1 MSAPAPQPRTAPQ
14 TSTGQQTST
23 GPQPTTAQLP
33 TTVSE
38 KVLGKAWVLAT
49 ALVTTLAARTLVSVG
64 WRVVTGARPPKKD
77 DPEVP
82 KAQARA
88 WGLAT
93 AVGLAATRLL
103 VRRTGLGT
111 PGR

>member
-1 MSAPAPQPRTAPQ
+1 MSAPTPPATTAP
-14 TSTGQQTST
+14 
-23 GPQPTTAQLP
+23 LP

-38 KVLGKAWVLAT
+38 KVLSKVWVLGA
-49 ALVTTLAARTLVSVG
+49 ALSTTLAARALVSVA
-64 WRVVTGARPPKKD
+64 WRVVTGSRPPKKD

-93 AVGLAATRLL
+93 AAGLAATRLL
-103 VRRTGLGT
+103 VKRTGLGT

>member
-1 MSAPAPQPRTAPQ
+1 MSAPTPPATTAP
-14 TSTGQQTST
+14 
-23 GPQPTTAQLP
+23 LP

-38 KVLGKAWVLAT
+38 KVLSKVWVLGA
-49 ALVTTLAARTLVSVG
+49 ALSTTLAARALVSVA
-64 WRVVTGARPPKKD
+64 WRVVTGSRPPKKD

-93 AVGLAATRLL
+93 AAGLAATRVL
-103 VRRTGLGT
+103 VKRTGLGT

>member
-1 MSAPAPQPRTAPQ
+1 
-14 TSTGQQTST
+14 
-23 GPQPTTAQLP
+23 
-33 TTVSE
+33 
-38 KVLGKAWVLAT
+38 
-49 ALVTTLAARTLVSVG
+49 
-64 WRVVTGARPPKKD
+64 
-77 DPEVP
+77 VP